1 MLALTYVEHDCERHM
16 LSLAYCTLHDAE
28 GCMDCRTL
36 AGLDLPQACRE
47 VIDKDANAVL
57 DEVEAAIYLVAST
70 ILRGEGFSYDIPS
83 RAKGNQ
89 VGCIYCGFN
98 CSAAQHSSSL
108 CQLTAVSHSQPQR
121 CLFSQAALVL
131 LVHFSF
137 AVTSDMKYHEQALCR
152 GAALCA

>member
-1 MLALTYVEHDCERHM
+1 
-16 LSLAYCTLHDAE
+16 
-28 GCMDCRTL
+28 MDCRTL

-89 VGCIYCGFN
+89 VGYFCCGFN
-98 CSAAQHSSSL
+98 YIAAQHPSSL
-108 CQLTAVSHSQPQR
+108 CQFTAVSHSQRLR
-121 CLFSQAALVL
+121 CLFSQAALAL
-131 LVHFSF
+131 LVYYSF
-137 AVTSDMKYHEQALCR
+137 ALTLDIKYHEQATLPWCSFMCLSWT
-152 GAALCA
+152 ASS